1 MFNTAKAGL
10 PAIADSL
17 AVVINEIL
25 FNPKP
30 DGYDYI
36 ELYNRSNTVVDL
48 KQLYLANRNATGQLT
63 GITVLSPVSYLLF
76 PGEYIAFTEN
86 KQWVQQQY
94 LVNDPS
100 VIIELSSLP
109 SLPDGKGDVVLTNLQ
124 GQVIDELQYDEK
136 WHFALINNR
145 EGIALERINYN
156 QPTQDKN
163 NWTSAASTAGFGTP
177 G

>member
-1 MFNTAKAGL
+1 
-10 PAIADSL
+10 
-17 AVVINEIL
+17 
-25 FNPKP
+25 
-30 DGYDYI
+30 
-36 ELYNRSNTVVDL
+36 
-48 KQLYLANRNATGQLT
+48 
-63 GITVLSPVSYLLF
+63 LSPVSYLLF

-94 LVNDPS
+94 LVNDLS

-109 SLPDGKGDVVLTNLQ
+109 SLPDDKGDIVLTNLQ

-177 G
+177 GYQNSQFRADLQVQAQITVLPKIFSPDNDGLDD